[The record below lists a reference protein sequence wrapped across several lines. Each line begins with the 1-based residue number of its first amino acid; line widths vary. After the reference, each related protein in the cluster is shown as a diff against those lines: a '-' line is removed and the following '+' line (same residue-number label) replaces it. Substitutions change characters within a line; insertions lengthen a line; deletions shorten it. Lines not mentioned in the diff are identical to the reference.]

1 MNFVESPLKNRYAD
15 ASAGPLD
22 PSAIGE
28 RQVFDYEKANDFLQ
42 TTDEQYFDHYMQHT
56 DDSLVEPDPATE

>member
-28 RQVFDYEKANDFLQ
+28 RQVFDYEKANDFL
-42 TTDEQYFDHYMQHT
+42 
-56 DDSLVEPDPATE
+56 